1 MEANAEIK
9 RELVIPGDYI
19 GVAEE
24 FLPGNGAYEDNGK
37 IYATL
42 VGNLELDMSRRSANV
57 HSKTNVVPQIKEGD
71 IVYGEVVSVKP
82 QMVYVDLLALDGYTD
97 NKLSAN
103 TKARIYVSQTSK
115 QYVKNISTEFKNGDI
130 VRARVVDT
138 KGDAV
143 RLSTAEDSLGV
154 IRAAC
159 SVCKKTLQI
168 KGGKL
173 ECDYCS
179 SKETRKIADDYLKA
193 KI

>member
-1 MEANAEIK
+1 M
-9 RELVIPGDYI
+9 
-19 GVAEE
+19 
-24 FLPGNGAYEDNGK
+24 
-37 IYATL
+37 
-42 VGNLELDMSRRSANV
+42 
-57 HSKTNVVPQIKEGD
+57 
-71 IVYGEVVSVKP
+71 
-82 QMVYVDLLALDGYTD
+82 
-97 NKLSAN
+97 
-103 TKARIYVSQTSK
+103 
-115 QYVKNISTEFKNGDI
+115 
-130 VRARVVDT
+130 DT